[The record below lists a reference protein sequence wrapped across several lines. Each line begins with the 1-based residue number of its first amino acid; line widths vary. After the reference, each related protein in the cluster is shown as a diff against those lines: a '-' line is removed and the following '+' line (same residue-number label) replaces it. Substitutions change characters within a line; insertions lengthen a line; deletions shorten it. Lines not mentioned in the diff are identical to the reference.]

1 MKATLNNLMKETAVN
16 EMSEKSTLSLI
27 LAVLLK
33 YGMAPLA
40 CIYLAWAN
48 MQKDDNILKLNDKF
62 STLIEAQTAATV
74 KNTEVQGQLIKV
86 VETNTKKLEEIERK
100 K

>member
-1 MKATLNNLMKETAVN
+1 MTKTLQNLMKETAIN
-16 EMSEKSTLSLI
+16 ESSEKGTLSLI

-40 CIYLAWAN
+40 CIYLAYVN
-48 MQKDDNILKLNDKF
+48 YGQGNYINNKLTN
-62 STLIEAQTAATV
+62 LIEVQTSATV
-74 KNTEVQGQLIKV
+74 KNTEVQGQLVKV
-86 VETNTKKLEEIERK
+86 IEANTRKLEEIERK

>member
-1 MKATLNNLMKETAVN
+1 MKETAVN
-16 EMSEKSTLSLI
+16 ESAEKGTLSLI

-40 CIYLAWAN
+40 CIYLGWVVV
-48 MQKDDNILKLNDKF
+48 QKDTTIDKYNTKL
-62 STLIEAQTAATV
+62 TTIIEYQTSATV
-74 KNTEVQGQLIKV
+74 KNTEVQGQLIKAI
-86 VETNTKKLEEIERK
+86 EANTRKLDEIERK